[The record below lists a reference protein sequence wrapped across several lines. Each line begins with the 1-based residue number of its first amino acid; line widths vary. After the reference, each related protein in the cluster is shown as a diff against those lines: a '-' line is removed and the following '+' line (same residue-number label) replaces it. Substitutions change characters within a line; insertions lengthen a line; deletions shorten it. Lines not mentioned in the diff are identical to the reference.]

1 MDAAWRY
8 LARHSIVVAW
18 CLAFT
23 DYLRV
28 RASDHLE
35 NIAVGERQASEE
47 ILGGSEPGDDF
58 ADHTERLSIIT
69 PATALT
75 PRSPLWNRASND
87 PSTSTSER
95 QPPHNLEVEQ
105 ALLGAILVNNEALQH
120 VSGFLSPDHFFDALH
135 GRIYEILA
143 TLIQAGKSTTPVTV
157 KTFFENFAPIQSVDW
172 ETGLPR
178 ELTVPQYLGRLAKEA
193 TTIINAAEY
202 GRTIYDL
209 AARRLIILAT
219 SDTMDAAYNSAPAIS
234 ALDVLSQHEISLEM
248 LRRSVGATTAET
260 LIELA
265 EDSKIE
271 DDAEDVIKGLIPP
284 KSVGFL
290 YSPSGLG
297 KTFLAL
303 HAGSKIAGGTP
314 FLGRPTTRGAVLYVA
329 LEGGGRIGRRLRA
342 AISGYELPPRTVAR
356 LLKGIVLGRA
366 SEADVG
372 VATIIEAAKQ
382 LAKIADI
389 PVRLIVIDTLAKALA
404 GDDENEAAA
413 ISAVISQ
420 STKIAVHTGAS
431 VLIVHHPGKDAQR
444 GMRGSYSLYADADF
458 VLRVDGEKGQEAK
471 SLFLE
476 KAKDDEDG
484 VIVGAFKLE
493 KVTLGRNRYG
503 NEITSMI
510 VKPLDQVQSS
520 SRMIKRPCIETQ
532 TGRALIELEHLFAS
546 AECKSV
552 EHHDRIPAG
561 TLVVSKEDWRSACR
575 RKQLSADGGEAAEIQ
590 AFKRAHKSLSKSGLI
605 GSFDGLI
612 WLIGTGDK
620 QS

>member
-1 MDAAWRY
+1 M
-8 LARHSIVVAW
+8 
-18 CLAFT
+18 
-23 DYLRV
+23 
-28 RASDHLE
+28 
-35 NIAVGERQASEE
+35 
-47 ILGGSEPGDDF
+47 
-58 ADHTERLSIIT
+58 
-69 PATALT
+69 
-75 PRSPLWNRASND
+75 
-87 PSTSTSER
+87 
-95 QPPHNLEVEQ
+95 
-105 ALLGAILVNNEALQH
+105 
-120 VSGFLSPDHFFDALH
+120 
-135 GRIYEILA
+135 
-143 TLIQAGKSTTPVTV
+143 
-157 KTFFENFAPIQSVDW
+157 
-172 ETGLPR
+172 
-178 ELTVPQYLGRLAKEA
+178 PQYLGRLAAEA

-209 AARRLIILAT
+209 AARRLIILAA
-219 SDTMDAAYNSAPAIS
+219 SDTIDAAYNSAPAVS
-234 ALDVLSQHEISLEM
+234 ALDVLSRHESSLEM
-248 LRRSVGATTAET
+248 LRRYVSATTVET
-260 LIELA
+260 LIEFA

-271 DDAEDVIKGLIPP
+271 DDAEDIITGLIPP

-297 KTFLAL
+297 KTFFAL
-303 HAGSKIAGGTP
+303 HAGSQIAGGTP
-314 FLGRPTTRGAVLYVA
+314 FLGRGTTRGAVLYIA

-342 AISGYELPPRTVAR
+342 AIIGYELPPRTVAR
-356 LLKGIVLGRA
+356 LLKGIVLGRE

-420 STKIAVHTGAS
+420 STKIAVYTGAS

-510 VKPLDQVQSS
+510 VKPLDQAQSS
-520 SRMIKRPCIETQ
+520 SRMIKRPRTETQ

-561 TLVVSKEDWRSACR
+561 TRVVSKEDWKSACR
-575 RKQLSADGGEAAEIQ
+575 RKHLSAEGGEVAEIQ
-590 AFKRAHKSLSKSGLI
+590 AFKRAHNNLSKSGLI